1 MSWPDQS
8 SLSQALFT
16 RAQKVLPGG
25 ISRLQTLVQ
34 PFPIYA
40 IEGQGATIID
50 ADGVPRTD
58 FMNNF
63 ASLIHGHAHP
73 DILSSVTETMHKGTC
88 FSMPTELEIQLAE
101 LIVDRVK
108 RVEKIRFCNSGTEAV
123 MLAIK
128 AARARTNRPC
138 IAKIE
143 GAYHGMYDYAE
154 VSLDSSPDNWG
165 DAPTP
170 LAYTRGTPA
179 SVLEDTIV
187 IPLNDSNTSERLL
200 RECGDRLAGV
210 LIDPVPLSCGLIP
223 MADHFIDM
231 LHRVSREL
239 GALIIA
245 DEVIAFRLD
254 YHGAQSRFGI
264 DPDLTTFAKI
274 IGGGF
279 PVGAIGGT
287 EDAMS
292 VFSHNQ
298 GKPPNSSS
306 GTFTANPLSMAA
318 GLKTLEMLDTKA
330 YDYLE
335 DLGSYARDVVEN
347 AFAES
352 GFNGQV
358 TGVGSMFHLHL
369 HDREVTDYRTFFRTE
384 AEAKSTTELH
394 LRLLDAGYILSPKL
408 GGFLSTVNTRDQ
420 LDGFG
425 DALATALAIEMP
437 TR

>member
-1 MSWPDQS
+1 MTWPDQS
-8 SLSQALFT
+8 SRSRSLYS

-40 IEGQGATIID
+40 IEAQGATIID
-50 ADGVPRTD
+50 ADGVPRID

-73 DILSSVTETMHKGTC
+73 EVLAAVSETMSQGTC

-101 LIVDRVK
+101 LISERVQRVD
-108 RVEKIRFCNSGTEAV
+108 KIRFCNSGTEAV

-128 AARARTNRPC
+128 AARAHTNRPC

-165 DAPTP
+165 DTPNP
-170 LAYTRGTPA
+170 LAYTLGTPA
-179 SVLEDTIV
+179 SIVEDTVV
-187 IPLNDSNTSERLL
+187 IPLNDSDTSERLL

-210 LIDPVPLSCGLIP
+210 LIDPVPLSCGLVP
-223 MADHFIDM
+223 MTDHFINM
-231 LHRVSREL
+231 LHHVSHDL

-245 DEVIAFRLD
+245 DEVIAYRLD
-254 YHGAQSRFGI
+254 YQGAQSRFRI
-264 DPDLTTFAKI
+264 DADLTTFAKI

-279 PVGAIGGT
+279 PIGAVGGT
-287 EDAMS
+287 DEVMS
-292 VFSHNQ
+292 VFSHAQ

-306 GTFTANPLSMAA
+306 GTFTANPVSMAA
-318 GLKTLEMLDTKA
+318 GLKTLEILDSNA

-335 DLGSYARDVVEN
+335 DLGAYARQVVKT
-347 AFAES
+347 AFATS
-352 GFNGQV
+352 GFRGQV
-358 TGVGSMFHLHL
+358 TGVGSMFHLHV
-369 HDREVTDYRTFFRTE
+369 HDREVSDYRTFFPKETE
-384 AEAKSTTELH
+384 AEAIKRLH
-394 LRLLDAGYILSPKL
+394 LRLLEDGYILSPKL
-408 GGFLSTVNTRDQ
+408 GGFLSTVNTKDQ

-425 DALATALAIEMP
+425 TVLTAALALETP
-437 TR
+437 N

>member
-1 MSWPDQS
+1 MTWPNQS
-8 SLSQALFT
+8 SRSRSLYS
-16 RAQKVLPGG
+16 RARQVLPGG

-40 IEGQGATIID
+40 IEAQGATIID
-50 ADGVPRTD
+50 VDGVPRID

-73 DILSSVTETMHKGTC
+73 EVLAAVSDAMSKGTC

-101 LIVDRVK
+101 LISK
-108 RVEKIRFCNSGTEAV
+108 RVQRVDKIRFCNSGTEAV

-165 DAPTP
+165 DTPNP
-170 LAYTRGTPA
+170 LAYTLGTPA
-179 SVLEDTIV
+179 SIVEDTVV
-187 IPLNDSNTSERLL
+187 IPLNDSDTSERLL

-210 LIDPVPLSCGLIP
+210 LIDPVPLSCGLVP
-223 MADHFIDM
+223 MTDHFIDM
-231 LHRVSREL
+231 LHNVTQDL

-245 DEVIAFRLD
+245 DEVIAYRLD
-254 YHGAQSRFGI
+254 YQGAQSRFGI
-264 DPDLTTFAKI
+264 NANLTAFAKI

-279 PVGAIGGT
+279 PIGAVGGT
-287 EDAMS
+287 DEVMS
-292 VFSHNQ
+292 VFSHDQ
-298 GKPPNSSS
+298 GKPSNSSS
-306 GTFTANPLSMAA
+306 GTFTANPVSMAA
-318 GLKTLEMLDTKA
+318 GLKTLEILDSNA

-335 DLGSYARDVVEN
+335 DLGAYARQVVKT
-347 AFAES
+347 AFATS
-352 GFNGQV
+352 GFRGQV
-358 TGVGSMFHLHL
+358 TGVGSMFHLHV
-369 HDREVTDYRTFFRTE
+369 HDREVSDYRTFFPKETE
-384 AEAKSTTELH
+384 AEAIKRLH
-394 LRLLDAGYILSPKL
+394 LRLLEDGYILSPKL
-408 GGFLSTVNTRDQ
+408 GGFLSTANTKDQ

-425 DALATALAIEMP
+425 NVLTTALALES
-437 TR
+437 TY